1 MKQYAKQFRISTAKY
16 RSKQWYKERAGKP
29 TASGLGRF
37 LDTLKDGT
45 TPSARARKYL
55 FELAYERHF
64 ETTYDTFV
72 TQPMIDGVTYEDFAK
87 QLYIEHTGNSLEEA
101 RSFVSDW
108 FVATPDAIVWEK
120 ITLHRVSRTSPRFNT
135 ATGLLVDT
143 AGKKGLLECKVV
155 GDKTF
160 SDIMENGI
168 PLDHE
173 LQMQG
178 QLMASGLDWCD
189 YIVVNL
195 KTKAY
200 MVFRLAR
207 NNKLI
212 KRIYERLH
220 EPLEL
225 PELNVESVRRFNESL
240 LQNYE
245 KGIEK
250 PELNNN
256 LPF

>member
-1 MKQYAKQFRISTAKY
+1 MKQYAKQFHISTATQ
-16 RSKQWYKERAGKP
+16 RSEQWYKERAGIP
-29 TASGLGRF
+29 TASSLGRLF
-37 LDTLKDGT
+37 DTLKDGR
-45 TPSARARKYL
+45 TPSARAKQYL

-87 QLYIEHTGNSLEEA
+87 QLYVEHTGNRLEEA

-108 FVATPDAIVWEK
+108 FVATPDANVVEA
-120 ITLHRVSRTSPRFNT
+120 ITE
-135 ATGLLVDT
+135 
-143 AGKKGLLECKVV
+143 KKGLLECKVV

-160 SDIMENGI
+160 SSIMENGV

-200 MVFRLAR
+200 MVFRIAR

-220 EPLEL
+220 EPLQL